1 MLFNYLTV
9 YPLFFQNLTVLKR
22 QFLLPSL
29 LLLASQ
35 SASAG
40 PMGFDESFMTMG
52 DINNN
57 WREVFVNYAV
67 SPRDAFGVS
76 ATYMRADD
84 KTKSRTLEE
93 VTYTRLLKR
102 WNAPHAQ
109 ANLWFQGGIGALQ
122 GEDKLVGENRDFN
135 KIMVTPGVQF
145 DYETTRIYLSAT
157 HRFYRAS
164 QINHDFTSLRAGFSF
179 YESDYDKTQPWLI
192 LEARNM
198 NGLSEKIEV
207 TPMLRL
213 INKNFFIEA
222 GVNNSRE
229 PRFNFMYIF

>member
-1 MLFNYLTV
+1 MIYHRFKAVLPWLAITLTQ
-9 YPLFFQNLTVLKR
+9 YAT
-22 QFLLPSL
+22 
-29 LLLASQ
+29 
-35 SASAG
+35 AG
-40 PMGFDESFMTMG
+40 PMGFDESFMAMG
-52 DINNN
+52 DFNNN
-57 WREVFVNYAV
+57 WRESFINYAI

-84 KTKSRTLEE
+84 KSKSRTLEE

-122 GEDKLVGENRDFN
+122 GEDKLIGKNDEFN
-135 KIMVTPGVQF
+135 KFVYTPGVQF
-145 DYETTRIYLSAT
+145 DYETTRIYFQASHKL
-157 HRFYRAS
+157 YRAS
-164 QINHDFTSLRAGFSF
+164 DINHDYTSARAGFSF
-179 YESDYDKTQPWLI
+179 YESDYESTQPWLI

-198 NGLSEKIEV
+198 NGLSEKVEV

-213 INKNFFIEA
+213 INKRFFVEA

>member
-1 MLFNYLTV
+1 MCYHRFKILL
-9 YPLFFQNLTVLKR
+9 PLLAI
-22 QFLLPSL
+22 LPSL
-29 LLLASQ
+29 A
-35 SASAG
+35 ATAA
-40 PMGFDESFMTMG
+40 PMGFSESFMAMG
-52 DINNN
+52 DFNNN
-57 WREVFVNYAV
+57 WREAFINYAIT
-67 SPRDAFGVS
+67 PRDAFGVS

-84 KTKSRTLEE
+84 KSKSRTLEE
-93 VTYTRLLKR
+93 VTYTRLIKR

-122 GEDKLVGENRDFN
+122 GEDALVGENRDFD
-135 KIMVTPGVQF
+135 KVMITPGVQF
-145 DYETTRIYLSAT
+145 DYETTRVYFQAA
-157 HRFYRAS
+157 HRLYRAS
-164 QINHDFTSLRAGFSF
+164 DINHDYTSVRAGFSF
-179 YESDYDKTQPWLI
+179 YETDYESTQPWLI

-213 INKNFFIEA
+213 INKSFFIEA